1 MNVVRVV
8 VTLAAE
14 EREVELRV
22 VVRSEMG
29 VMVGSWAE
37 GRITPDRAWKMS
49 ATGGVSSAQGT
60 VKRGLSQ
67 RLWVDGSS

>member
-1 MNVVRVV
+1 VKVVRVV

-14 EREVELRV
+14 EREVEFKA

-37 GRITPDRAWKMS
+37 GRITPERA
-49 ATGGVSSAQGT
+49 
-60 VKRGLSQ
+60 
-67 RLWVDGSS
+67 